1 MVKNLPARR
10 FPGVG
15 NGNPLYNI
23 LAWKIPWTDWWAT
36 VQGIAKNQTQLSTG
50 AQTYINTHTH
60 THTHTH
66 STCKQKISM
75 GIMQS
80 GKSQCQ
86 RFTYCAI
93 PLIQYSQSDKTLV
106 IESRSEVAK
115 VGGRM

>member
-1 MVKNLPARR
+1 MDRLVGYS
-10 FPGVG
+10 PGDCKESDTTEHRCT
-15 NGNPLYNI
+15 NI
-23 LAWKIPWTDWWAT
+23 YK
-36 VQGIAKNQTQLSTG
+36 
-50 AQTYINTHTH
+50 HTH

>member
-60 THTHTH
+60 THTHTVH
-66 STCKQKISM
+66 
-75 GIMQS
+75 
-80 GKSQCQ
+80 
-86 RFTYCAI
+86 
-93 PLIQYSQSDKTLV
+93 V
-106 IESRSEVAK
+106 SRRYPWELCRVEKANAK
-115 VGGRM
+115 DLHTVQFH